1 MKFSHFFIDRPIFAG
16 VISILIT
23 FVGALAYLGL
33 PITQYPNISPPTIVV
48 YGTYKGASPEVI
60 MNTTIAPLEQQLN
73 GVEGMAYMSSLARPN
88 GSWNIVI
95 TFETGVDVN
104 LAQILV
110 QNKVMQAQN
119 RVPKEVRDIGINVR
133 KRSPDILLTIN
144 LFSPKG
150 TRDKVYLSNYAITQ
164 LQDRLSRVYGVS
176 EFTTFGS
183 KEYSM
188 RIWLDP
194 DRLSAV
200 NLSPMQVISALQEQN
215 KQVAAGSL
223 NKPPLETGAA
233 FELLINA
240 QGRLSTEKEFGDI
253 IVKYQPDG
261 RIVHLR
267 DIARV
272 ELGAYD
278 YENESFVNLKPSVTL
293 GMYQLPGTNSIETVK
308 RIRAELK
315 DMKKGFPDDVDY
327 AISYDA
333 TEYVKDSIDAV
344 YRSIFEAVLLV
355 VVVVLLFLQNWR
367 AAVIPLFAIPVSIVG
382 TFAVMKAF
390 GFTINNLTL
399 FGLVLAIGIVVDDA
413 IVVVE
418 NVERNMKGGT
428 PVREATRRA
437 MTQIQGALVAIVL
450 VLSAAF
456 IPTMFLSGISGQ
468 FYRQFAL
475 TVASSTI
482 ISGLVSFTL
491 TPALCALFLKD
502 GHAEKRGVFDIVWH
516 YTIGYP
522 LRWFNAGFDFTASA
536 YGKLVKLLLKCAIL
550 MVLVY
555 FGLLWATV
563 NLFKETPSGFIPK
576 QDRGF
581 FSARFELPA
590 GASFERTLNVMDKAG
605 KILDKEMKGTRLL
618 TTIAGDKMSNLG
630 RASFRLEDKRGRE
643 AEGEDLETLMKL
655 ANKILNENITEAKI
669 NLYTPAVVPGMASGG
684 DIKFQLQDRAGLGFG
699 AIEKYKNIMIAE
711 MEKLPCISS
720 AYSTFKLTNPQLYID
735 IDRERAQKLNLSI
748 ADIFTTMQYN
758 LGAVYVNDFNI
769 LGRVY
774 RVMAQ
779 AEGGSRRDIADVYKL
794 KIPNTRGENV
804 QLGSLASIRRYV
816 GPNGLSRYNL
826 YLSSDILGNVAK
838 GYTTGEAIGEVEAI
852 AARVLPPGMGIEWTD
867 IAYEEKKAGNTSVYI
882 FAICAIFVFLLLSA
896 LYESWTIPLSVILI
910 VPLVIFFALLGINYR
925 GFGNDLMAQIGFVVL
940 IGLACKNAILIVEFA
955 KQREDKGETLQ
966 HALAAASQNRL
977 RPIMMTSFAF
987 IFGVVPLAYGMGP
1000 GCELRQPLGTSVM
1013 FGMVGVTLLGCIMTP
1028 VFYYIVRRIFGHP
1041 KLEK

>member
-60 MNTTIAPLEQQLN
+60 MDTTIAPLEQQLN

-413 IVVVE
+413 IVVVV

-590 GASFERTLNVMDKAG
+590 GASFERTLNVMDRAG

-618 TTIAGDKMSNLG
+618 TTIAGDNMSNLG
-630 RASFRLEDKRGRE
+630 RASFRLEDKRERE
-643 AEGEDLETLMKL
+643 AKGEDLETLMKL

-748 ADIFTTMQYN
+748 GDIFTTMQYN

-838 GYTTGEAIGEVEAI
+838 GYTTGEAIGEIEAI

-1028 VFYYIVRRIFGHP
+1028 VFYYIVRRLFGHP

>member
-16 VISILIT
+16 VISIIIS
-23 FVGALAYLGL
+23 FVGILAYFSL
-33 PITQYPNISPPTIVV
+33 PVTQYPNITPPTVVV

-73 GVEGMAYMSSLARPN
+73 GVEGMAYMSSLARPT

-95 TFETGVDVN
+95 TFETGVDIDM
-104 LAQILV
+104 AQVLV
-110 QNKVMQAQN
+110 QNKVAQAQN
-119 RVPKEVRDIGINVR
+119 RVPKEVRDIGITVR
-133 KRSPDILLTIN
+133 KRSADILLTLN
-144 LFSPKG
+144 LFSPNG
-150 TRDKVYLSNYAITQ
+150 TRDKIYLSNYAITQ

-188 RIWLDP
+188 RIWMDP
-194 DRLSAV
+194 DRLAAV
-200 NLSPMQVISALQEQN
+200 NLSPMQVIAALQEQN

-223 NKPPLETGAA
+223 NKPPQETGAA

-240 QGRLSTEKEFGDI
+240 QGRLSTEKEFGEI
-253 IVKYQPDG
+253 IVKYLPDG

-293 GMYQLPGTNSIETVK
+293 GMYQLPGTNSVETVK
-308 RIRAELK
+308 RIRAELEDLKK
-315 DMKKGFPDDVDY
+315 DFPVDVDY

-333 TEYVKDSIDAV
+333 TEYVRDSINAV

-355 VVVVLLFLQNWR
+355 VFVVLLFLQNWR
-367 AAVIPLFAIPVSIVG
+367 AAVIPLFAIPVSLIG

-390 GFTINNLTL
+390 GYTINNLTL

-418 NVERNMKGGT
+418 NVERNMKDGT
-428 PVREATRRA
+428 PVREATRKA
-437 MTQIQGALVAIVL
+437 MTQIQGALLAIIL

-475 TVASSTI
+475 TVASSTV

-502 GHAEKRGVFDIVWH
+502 GHEQKRGILESIWH
-516 YTIGYP
+516 YTFGYL
-522 LRWFNAGFDFTASA
+522 LRGFNVCFDFTASL
-536 YGKLVKLLLKCAIL
+536 YGKLILKLLKFSIVMIL
-550 MVLVY
+550 IYIGM
-555 FGLLWATV
+555 LWATAD
-563 NLFKETPSGFIPK
+563 LFKNTPSGFIPK
-576 QDRGF
+576 QDRSF
-581 FSARFELPA
+581 FSARMELPA
-590 GASFERTLNVMDKAG
+590 GASFERTVNLMDKAG
-605 KILDKEMKGTRLL
+605 KILYEKMEGVRLL
-618 TTIAGDKMSNLG
+618 TTIAGDKFTNLG
-630 RASFRLEDKRGRE
+630 RATFRLDDRRVRE
-643 AEGEDLETLMKL
+643 EKGQDINKLMRK

-684 DIKFQLQDRAGLGFG
+684 DIKFQLQDKVGMGVA
-699 AIEKYKNIMIAE
+699 AIEKYAKLLIGE
-711 MEKLPCISS
+711 MEKSPAISS
-720 AYSTFKLTNPQLYID
+720 AYTTFKTTNPQLYID

-779 AEGGSRRDIADVYKL
+779 AEGESRRDISDVYKL
-794 KIPNTRGENV
+794 KIPNSLGQNV
-804 QLGSLASIRRYV
+804 QLGSVASIRRYV
-816 GPNGLSRYNL
+816 GPNALSRYNL
-826 YLSSDILGNVAK
+826 YLTADVMGNVAK
-838 GYTTGEAIGEVEAI
+838 GYSTGEAIKEVEKI
-852 AARVLPPGMGIEWTD
+852 AAKVLPQGMGIEWTD
-867 IAYEEKKAGNTSVYI
+867 IAREEKKAGNTSAYV

-910 VPLVIFFALLGINYR
+910 VPLVIFFALFGVNLR
-925 GFGNDLMAQIGFVVL
+925 GFSNDLMAQIGFVVL

-955 KQREDKGETLQ
+955 KQREERGETLQ
-966 HALAAASQNRL
+966 HALSMASQNRL

-987 IFGVVPLAYGMGP
+987 IFGVVPLAYGTGP

-1013 FGMVGVTLLGCIMTP
+1013 FGMIGVTLLGCLMTP
-1028 VFYYIVRRIFGHP
+1028 VFYYVVRRIFGKP
-1041 KLEK
+1041 KLDK

>member
-60 MNTTIAPLEQQLN
+60 MDTTIAPLEQQLN

-555 FGLLWATV
+555 FGLL
-563 NLFKETPSGFIPK
+563 
-576 QDRGF
+576 
-581 FSARFELPA
+581 
-590 GASFERTLNVMDKAG
+590 
-605 KILDKEMKGTRLL
+605 
-618 TTIAGDKMSNLG
+618 
-630 RASFRLEDKRGRE
+630 
-643 AEGEDLETLMKL
+643 
-655 ANKILNENITEAKI
+655 
-669 NLYTPAVVPGMASGG
+669 
-684 DIKFQLQDRAGLGFG
+684 
-699 AIEKYKNIMIAE
+699 
-711 MEKLPCISS
+711 
-720 AYSTFKLTNPQLYID
+720 
-735 IDRERAQKLNLSI
+735 
-748 ADIFTTMQYN
+748 
-758 LGAVYVNDFNI
+758 
-769 LGRVY
+769 
-774 RVMAQ
+774 
-779 AEGGSRRDIADVYKL
+779 
-794 KIPNTRGENV
+794 
-804 QLGSLASIRRYV
+804 
-816 GPNGLSRYNL
+816 
-826 YLSSDILGNVAK
+826 
-838 GYTTGEAIGEVEAI
+838 
-852 AARVLPPGMGIEWTD
+852 
-867 IAYEEKKAGNTSVYI
+867 
-882 FAICAIFVFLLLSA
+882 
-896 LYESWTIPLSVILI
+896 
-910 VPLVIFFALLGINYR
+910 
-925 GFGNDLMAQIGFVVL
+925 
-940 IGLACKNAILIVEFA
+940 
-955 KQREDKGETLQ
+955 
-966 HALAAASQNRL
+966 
-977 RPIMMTSFAF
+977 
-987 IFGVVPLAYGMGP
+987 
-1000 GCELRQPLGTSVM
+1000 
-1013 FGMVGVTLLGCIMTP
+1013 
-1028 VFYYIVRRIFGHP
+1028 
-1041 KLEK
+1041 